1 MQKKVLKKFLPL
13 RKFSKNLTTRDQW
26 IKNKTH
32 IAVFGGLVNGGWV
45 RRRRRQVTQQTN
57 DRI

>member
-32 IAVFGGLVNGGWV
+32 IAVFGGLVNGG
-45 RRRRRQVTQQTN
+45 
-57 DRI
+57 